1 MNFILKIEELLNKL
15 ILAALAWLKSMV
27 PSFIS
32 KKYYNFKLSFKRKV
46 RKLKI
51 KCLRLAKSLLETI
64 KKWNEVFFRKAD
76 FFKDFPFK
84 EKLSEFHVN
93 SLFYLKSNPKKKVI
107 SDFFKA
113 ISSLFLRVFSNPK
126 FVKSFIFV
134 LVFGLGVATYKTI
147 KLANTP
153 SRSIAST
160 ISKIKRPEYKKYQ
173 RRTLKV
179 MNVSI
184 PVIIKNKSDI
194 HSLLTDFYVRTDT
207 VFAKLYLD
215 HNQHKIRDRFY
226 ENTYRMPASF
236 PLDNDGKRVIK
247 EKIALELNQLLKDN
261 KVEGK
266 VLEISLDAPI
276 AN

>member
-15 ILAALAWLKSMV
+15 ILRIFALIKAMV
-27 PSFIS
+27 PSSIS
-32 KKYYNFKLSFKRKV
+32 KKYSSLKLAFKRKI
-46 RKLKI
+46 KKIKI
-51 KCLRLAKSLLETI
+51 KCLKVAKQMLVTI
-64 KKWNEVFFRKAD
+64 KIWNEVFFKKAD
-76 FFKDFPFK
+76 VFKDYPFK
-84 EKLSEFHVN
+84 QKLSDLQVN
-93 SLFYLKSNPKKKVI
+93 SLFYLKSNPKKKVV

-113 ISSLFLRVFSNPK
+113 ISAFFACLFSNQK
-126 FVKSFIFV
+126 FVRSFIFV
-134 LVFGLGVATYKTI
+134 LIFALGVATYKTVEF
-147 KLANTP
+147 ASSP